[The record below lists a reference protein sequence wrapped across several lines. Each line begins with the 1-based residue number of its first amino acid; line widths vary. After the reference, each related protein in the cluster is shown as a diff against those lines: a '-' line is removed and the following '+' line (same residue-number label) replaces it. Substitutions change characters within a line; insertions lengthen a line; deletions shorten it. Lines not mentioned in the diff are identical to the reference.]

1 MVKDRH
7 NVRLIGRVMTVS
19 ATLILVLVLFVLLLT
34 RSTNASTTPL
44 ITTYTFTEVAT
55 GSSFPIMLTANVPSG
70 RYSGCLV
77 SLYYKIEGT
86 GAATSARPGSY
97 PGIEVLN
104 LGGGTYFLRAP
115 ACSGGRSIE
124 PGLHSLAHFTIQANS
139 VGSIRFNTEPG
150 RTPII
155 DGGGATFSPKV
166 TYVNNDVCPNI
177 TGVQTSIPAG
187 MIKDSSGNCVNPPP
201 PDVCP
206 NIAGVQAT
214 IPSGM
219 IKNSSG
225 HCVYPPS
232 TPTNPTPPTNPPVT
246 TNPPSTGNP
255 PGTGGGTTTP
265 GVRPSP
271 VLPTV
276 PAEISPDDKDSMTTT
291 EDTPDTEEDDET
303 GAINDV
309 TVRAYPKSIEIS
321 WRGEVTLKDIKVR
334 YGKDG
339 ETRELSASII
349 NSEGSMHDATLLNL
363 IPVTMY
369 SIEISGV
376 LEDGTVATYSGRAM
390 TRGYPVGLYF
400 KNGDTVLAKT
410 KITVGG
416 YDYETDDDGLRALE
430 LPSGKVEVVVV
441 LEGGGKYREMIE
453 VKDVTPNKDKVIPM
467 QDFVIDVSAASM
479 GSPLGYIIASIL
491 IGAVVSFLL
500 FLLWRKRKR
509 DKSDTDEWQPLTGV
523 YSPMPAPIAPSAT
536 APLAAPSM
544 PVAPLSTTPMPTHD
558 YTPIF
563 TQGQY
568 HNPVAPGQAY
578 QDPYQALVDPQGGV
592 DGDIEDIYEAAQ
604 REGRFKNIQ

>member
-291 EDTPDTEEDDET
+291 EDTPDTEENDET

-334 YGKDG
+334 YGKNG
-339 ETRELSASII
+339 EARELSASII

-430 LPSGKVEVVVV
+430 LPSGKLEVVVV
-441 LEGGGKYREMIE
+441 LEGGGEYREMIE

-491 IGAVVSFLL
+491 IGAVVAFLL

-523 YSPMPAPIAPSAT
+523 YSPMPA
-536 APLAAPSM
+536 
-544 PVAPLSTTPMPTHD
+544 HD

-592 DGDIEDIYEAAQ
+592 DGDIEDIYDAAR
-604 REGRFKNIQ
+604 REGRFKNMQ